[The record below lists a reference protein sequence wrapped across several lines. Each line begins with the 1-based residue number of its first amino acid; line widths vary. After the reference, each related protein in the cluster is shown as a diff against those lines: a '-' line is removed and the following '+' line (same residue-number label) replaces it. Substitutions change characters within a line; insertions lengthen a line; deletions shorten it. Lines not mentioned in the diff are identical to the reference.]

1 MDGNEAQ
8 LAKIKDAIKKGELTK
23 EIIERRLNAAID
35 AELRKTDSPADME
48 LINACQDLLWEIN
61 MHGEPYHSNQ
71 QQSLAALREKLAKME
86 RARNE
91 SGEFSALQWLRSFLS

>member
-35 AELRKTDSPADME
+35 AELRKTDSPADTVKRILHVM
-48 LINACQDLLWEIN
+48 
-61 MHGEPYHSNQ
+61 
-71 QQSLAALREKLAKME
+71 RESVK
-86 RARNE
+86 R
-91 SGEFSALQWLRSFLS
+91 Q

>member
-35 AELRKTDSPADME
+35 AELQDGQPCGYGTDKRLPGFAMGDQY
-48 LINACQDLLWEIN
+48 ARR
-61 MHGEPYHSNQ
+61 
-71 QQSLAALREKLAKME
+71 AL
-86 RARNE
+86 
-91 SGEFSALQWLRSFLS
+91 S